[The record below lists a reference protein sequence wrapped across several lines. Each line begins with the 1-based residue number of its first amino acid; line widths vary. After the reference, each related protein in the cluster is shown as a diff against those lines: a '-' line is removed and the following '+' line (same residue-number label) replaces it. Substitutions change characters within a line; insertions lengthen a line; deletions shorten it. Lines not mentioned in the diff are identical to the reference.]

1 LFAFETLDDILAAFD
16 AIESDYAKHSRAALE
31 IAREYFEAER
41 VLGSLMERV
50 GL

>member
-1 LFAFETLDDILAAFD
+1 LFAFETLDDVFAAVD
-16 AIESDYAKHSRAALE
+16 AIESDYAAHSKAALE
-31 IAREYFEAER
+31 IAREYFAAER